1 MSMTCLSA
9 DRKLAASVVVQH
21 NWSLVGVV
29 LFHMSSLMM
38 MCYFLGR
45 RLCFILHSGK
55 RLSLGKSRLVS
66 LFLCLAYS
74 VWVCVCVLP
83 PPPFFL
89 SCIKYQPK
97 RAQDTFLAAE
107 KNPRICSV
115 RFCINTFLHSLQKR
129 SNKKRELLS

>member
-83 PPPFFL
+83 PPPLFFKL
-89 SCIKYQPK
+89 YKISAKKSTRHISCCRKKIQEFV
-97 RAQDTFLAAE
+97 QSG
-107 KNPRICSV
+107 SV
-115 RFCINTFLHSLQKR
+115 LTLFCILC
-129 SNKKRELLS
+129 KKDPIKKENC

>member
-74 VWVCVCVLP
+74 VWVCVCVCCPLP
-83 PPPFFL
+83 LFFKL
-89 SCIKYQPK
+89 YKISAKKSTRHISCCRKKIQEFV
-97 RAQDTFLAAE
+97 QSG
-107 KNPRICSV
+107 SV
-115 RFCINTFLHSLQKR
+115 LTLFCILC
-129 SNKKRELLS
+129 KKDPIKKENC